1 MWPIYHA
8 PTYRSVCASECVYYW
23 QVRILLKVAKLARPK
38 PKKKQKPT
46 RRRRRIRAWSSA
58 PEFWA
63 QDGADQF
70 KRNINQSRNPKTK
83 NICPAAALNGASAT
97 LAHAFSFHFRFKW
110 PLQSVFSIFRASIRT
125 LIASHCEMSAA
136 WQILVS
142 QLLETGNPA
151 DAIGKAADLQVAP
164 VCPVQEDYR
173 KQPASQ
179 LASHPAS

>member
-83 NICPAAALNGASAT
+83 NICPAAALNGAPAT

-142 QLLETGNPA
+142 QLLEIAAIRLLRLEKLLTFRWHLFAQCRRIIGN
-151 DAIGKAADLQVAP
+151 
-164 VCPVQEDYR
+164 
-173 KQPASQ
+173 SQ